1 MYENLKYS
9 LGLIPK
15 QFKISYFFIITLNLL
30 NSILEMLGLFGF
42 YYFLKLCSD
51 PNRLDDK
58 YFIFVKGYFPF
69 LNNIEVLGII
79 SLLILVIIILRIG
92 LSFLILTFNF
102 GFIKKLNIYLS
113 KKIFYGYLTSPYSLF
128 LKKNTSTI
136 TMNIWAHAEQVVIK
150 NIMGV
155 PEILGSFFTLLCIL
169 IPLIVIE
176 TKISI
181 FIIIISTILFF
192 LNYFFIGKKLILFNK
207 NLLLSSKK
215 IITLIREVVE
225 GIKTI
230 KVFSKINF
238 YNSIH
243 SNNISENQKYKFQI
257 DIFNNLPKFLLE
269 LIFVIL
275 IFSFFTFNFFSG
287 KGLMDFLPT
296 LGLFAGVALRIMP
309 GLNKF
314 ILHIQLF
321 RNSLPSLY
329 EIKEDYES
337 FQKKVPS
344 RSNDKKINFN
354 HSILL
359 DNISLSYSQE
369 QVLTNITININK
381 ASIVGLVGESGSGKS
396 SILNILLG
404 LVKPSK
410 GSILIDKKKI
420 EKDKLELSS
429 IFSYVPQT
437 TFISETS
444 IRENLTL
451 DCNQNQK
458 FSDQIICDTLKKVN
472 LLEKINSL
480 PKKLETK
487 MGERGIF
494 FSGGELQRLAIARCL
509 LYNKKIIILDE
520 PTSSIDKINEA
531 VIKKTLNVL
540 KKSGITII
548 IVEHN
553 IKLLSLTDK
562 IYILKNGEVLKSGTY
577 KYLLKNSKEFRALRG

>member
-1 MYENLKYS
+1 MYEDLKYS
-9 LGLIPK
+9 LRLIPK
-15 QFKISYFFIITLNLL
+15 QLKVSYFFIILLNLL
-30 NSILEMLGLFGF
+30 NSILEMIGLLGF

-51 PNRLDDK
+51 PNRLDDR
-58 YFIFVKGYFPF
+58 YFLYVKGYFTN

-79 SLLILVIIILRIG
+79 SLLISVIIILRIS

-102 GFIKKLNIYLS
+102 SFVKKMNIYLS
-113 KKIFYGYLTSPYSLF
+113 KSIFTGYLSSPYSLF

-136 TMNIWAHAEQVVIK
+136 TMNIWAHTEQVVIK
-150 NIMGV
+150 NIMGI

-169 IPLIVIE
+169 VPLVIIE
-176 TKISI
+176 TKISV
-181 FIIIISTILFF
+181 FIIIISIILFF
-192 LNYFFIGKKLILFNK
+192 LNYFFIGKKLILINK
-207 NLLLSSKK
+207 NVLLSSKK

-230 KVFSKINF
+230 KVFSKTNF
-238 YNSIH
+238 YSSIH
-243 SNNISENQKYKFQI
+243 SKNISENQGHNFQI
-257 DIFNNLPKFLLE
+257 NIFNNLPRFLLE
-269 LIFVIL
+269 LIFVTL
-275 IFSFFTFNFFSG
+275 IFSFFTINFFSG

-296 LGLFAGVALRIMP
+296 LGLFAAVALRIMP
-309 GLNKF
+309 GLNKI
-314 ILHIQLF
+314 ILNIQLF
-321 RNSLPSLY
+321 RNSLPYLN
-329 EIKEDYES
+329 EIREDYES
-337 FQKKVPS
+337 FKKKKNP
-344 RSNDKKINFN
+344 RSVEKKINFKN
-354 HSILL
+354 SIFLE
-359 DNISLSYSQE
+359 NISLSYSKE
-369 QVLTNITININK
+369 QVLRNITMNIKK
-381 ASIVGLVGESGSGKS
+381 ASIVGLVGKSGSGKS

-404 LVKPSK
+404 LVEPSK
-410 GSILIDKKKI
+410 GSILIDKKKM

-509 LYNKKIIILDE
+509 LYNKQIIILDE
-520 PTSSIDKINEA
+520 PTSSIDKINEV
-531 VIKKTLNVL
+531 VIKKTLKNL

-553 IKLLSLTDK
+553 IKLLSLADK
-562 IYILKNGEVLKSGTY
+562 IYILKDGEILKSGTY
-577 KYLLKNSKEFRALRG
+577 NYLLNNSKEFKALRG